1 VTHLVALL
9 DSLAIAISALAFLV
23 AVVTLYV
30 TALRRADIYVD
41 QVEGAPRS
49 AIKGHIFTGERV
61 VDAAVTLEL
70 VISNTGAR
78 AGVLQFLNLTLDP
91 ERRHKAWP
99 HGPVDAASSEPR
111 SLPRGLQGGD
121 VDVLRPTLTIP
132 LPATTPE
139 DVAVAFAEQA
149 LEVEIQYSF
158 QRSGRRKRRETVR
171 RQLRIPLSLST
182 FRGQVIAQWINPGV
196 PVDQTL
202 IDSLREASS

>member
-1 VTHLVALL
+1 M
-9 DSLAIAISALAFLV
+9 
-23 AVVTLYV
+23 
-30 TALRRADIYVD
+30 
-41 QVEGAPRS
+41 
-49 AIKGHIFTGERV
+49 
-61 VDAAVTLEL
+61 
-70 VISNTGAR
+70 
-78 AGVLQFLNLTLDP
+78 
-91 ERRHKAWP
+91 
-99 HGPVDAASSEPR
+99 
-111 SLPRGLQGGD
+111 
-121 VDVLRPTLTIP
+121 LRPTLTIP